1 MVKIRSRK
9 RNPYQRH
16 VHACLKEGMSLKEAR
31 KSWKQ
36 MKRSVG
42 KKSRGRKSSGRKS
55 RGRKSRGRK
64 SSGRKSRGRKSSG
77 RKSRGRKSRGRKSPA
92 RKRSKRSGKS
102 STRKRSKRSARKRP
116 KRSKKSGTKLKR
128 NYRLHS
134 RVSPNDDNFSKSAID
149 YFKKREIEHA
159 KVMNI
164 LSKRSTNIK
173 KLLWVRHCESCS
185 NVSSIFSKNKYD
197 EPLCTRKGISQA
209 LAAGEGISFILP
221 ENIGSTIFSSFLP
234 RAIETAL
241 LVAISFNRNNYLKYK
256 NMEGLKVK
264 AKKKVITTLKII
276 DNISEHL
283 QLTDT
288 NPLRKNKLSQS
299 KTSYN
304 SANTYIT
311 KIIDLIKNND
321 EYKEY
326 VPSIEWNSENC
337 TKAKQCN
344 LCHSKEKDDIQSFLS
359 SNFNI
364 FENNKMN
371 IIVSHGGFIRK
382 KICKNLKKFGNCEAG
397 LTELNRDG
405 TLTECVNV
413 LDKNDVI
420 PRPKYLDP
428 SNPLYN
434 KDRHEKWGQPRLYVD
449 LNKYGDCTFDRVK
462 LSTCKL
468 NR

>member
-1 MVKIRSRK
+1 MVKVHSRK

-36 MKRSVG
+36 MKRSPV
-42 KKSRGRKSSGRKS
+42 
-55 RGRKSRGRK
+55 
-64 SSGRKSRGRKSSG
+64 
-77 RKSRGRKSRGRKSPA
+77 

-102 STRKRSKRSARKRP
+102 SRVHKRSKRSTRKRDTNI
-116 KRSKKSGTKLKR
+116 KKSGRKLKR

-134 RVSPNDDNFSKSAID
+134 RVSPNDD
-149 YFKKREIEHA
+149 YFEKRDIEHA
-159 KVMNI
+159 KVMRI
-164 LSKRSTNIK
+164 LGKRDTNIK

-209 LAAGEGISFILP
+209 LTAGEGISFILP

-256 NMEGLKVK
+256 NIEGLKVK

-288 NPLRKNKLSQS
+288 NPFRKNKLSQS

-326 VPSIEWNSENC
+326 VPSIEWSSENC

-344 LCHSKEKDDIQSFLS
+344 LCHSKKKDDIQSFLS

-382 KICKNLKKFGNCEAG
+382 NICKNLEKFGNCEVG
-397 LTELNRDG
+397 LTELNKDG
-405 TLTECVNV
+405 TLTECVSV
-413 LDKNDVI
+413 LDKNNVVE
-420 PRPKYLDP
+420 PKSKYLDP
-428 SNPLYN
+428 SNRLYN
-434 KDRHEKWGQPRLYVD
+434 KDRHEKLGEPRLYVD